1 MKIYKCIL
9 SGDEVLCDN
18 DRTLE
23 VMNDVVFVVKGK
35 YISIGGEDY
44 GISTNVDED
53 AGEGATADGMDDG
66 QAKVVDIV
74 HFNRLAETM
83 YDKKSYT
90 AYVKGYMKKLIENLE
105 KTDPSLVDT
114 FKQGAQAF
122 IKKVLSEFDEYQFFT
137 GESMDPE
144 GITVLAK
151 WDGED
156 AYFYYFK
163 DGLKGEK
170 V

>member
-1 MKIYKCIL
+1 MKIYKCIIT
-9 SGDEVLCDN
+9 GDEVLCDN
-18 DRTLE
+18 DKPLE
-23 VMNDVVFVVKGK
+23 IEHDIVYVIKGK
-35 YISIGGEDY
+35 YISVGGEDF
-44 GISTNVDED
+44 GISANVDED
-53 AGEGATADGMDDG
+53 AGEGATADGMEDS
-66 QAKVVDIV
+66 QSKVVDVV
-74 HFNRLAETM
+74 HFNRLQETM

-90 AYVKGYMKKLIENLE
+90 AYVKGYMKTLVEKLQES
-105 KTDPSLVDT
+105 DPTRVDA
-114 FKQGAQAF
+114 FKAGAQTF

-151 WDGED
+151 WDNED
-156 AYFYYFK
+156 AYFYFFK